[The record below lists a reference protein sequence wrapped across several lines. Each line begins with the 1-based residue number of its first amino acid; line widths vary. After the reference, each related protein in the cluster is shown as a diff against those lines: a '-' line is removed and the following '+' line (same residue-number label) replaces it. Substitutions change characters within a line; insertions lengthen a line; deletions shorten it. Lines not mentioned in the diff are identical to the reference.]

1 LSNSGTA
8 EVLIPRSLCLIEDF
22 DDLNIDIEDLCSV
35 SITWENG
42 IVSELKPLKNNGK
55 KATNILFP
63 RFVETHSHFDKSFTW
78 KDFPNLESNYEGALS
93 VNLEEHKTRTSEK
106 VLERVER
113 SLKLAI
119 KNGYRAIRSHI
130 DTYKSQSIEIWYEL
144 FKLQNKF
151 SSELKLQFV
160 ALAPLEFWDTPNGEE
175 LAQIFSS
182 HGGILGGVI
191 VPPFNKKDTSKLLAK
206 MLLLASKYKLEIDFH
221 IDESTIEPGA
231 GIKVLLETIENL
243 KIKSIPIT
251 CSHLSSLISLSHREI
266 SNLGEKMAEKNI
278 KVIALPLTNFWLLNR
293 SNQTTSLK
301 RPVAPIKQ
309 LQKSH
314 VDVSLG
320 SDNVQDPWYPFGN
333 FDPFYMLSCSIPML
347 QLNPWERM
355 TLSSIFLAPSRLL
368 NLKWDG
374 LIKKGCPA
382 DFVILDAQRWADVFS
397 GSLKRKVF
405 IKGDLYCQ

>member
-1 LSNSGTA
+1 MSNSGTA
-8 EVLIPRSLCLIEDF
+8 EVLIPRSLCLIED
-22 DDLNIDIEDLCSV
+22 IDNLIIDVEDLCSV
-35 SITWENG
+35 SISWEDG
-42 IVSELKPLKNNGK
+42 FVSELKPLKNK
-55 KATNILFP
+55 ITKPKNILFP

-78 KDFPNLESNYEGALS
+78 ADFPNLESNYGGALS
-93 VNLEEHKTRTSEK
+93 VNLEEHKTRTTDK
-106 VLERVER
+106 VLERVEK

-119 KNGYRAIRSHI
+119 QNGYRAIRSHI
-130 DTYKSQSIEIWYEL
+130 DTYKGQSIDIWIEL
-144 FKLQNKF
+144 FKLQKKF
-151 SSELKLQFV
+151 SSELTLQYV
-160 ALAPLEFWDTPNGEE
+160 SLAPLEFWDTTDGEE
-175 LAQIFSS
+175 LAKIFSYN
-182 HGGILGGVI
+182 GGILGGVI
-191 VPPFNKKDTSKLLAK
+191 VPPFNKKNTSKFLAK
-206 MLLLASKYKLEIDFH
+206 MLLLASKYKLEIDLH
-221 IDESTIEPGA
+221 IDESIIEPGA

-243 KIKSIPIT
+243 KINSIPIT
-251 CSHLSSLISLSHREI
+251 CSHLSSLISLSNREI
-266 SNLGEKMAEKNI
+266 LNLGEKMAEKNI

-293 SNQTTSLK
+293 SNKTTSLK

-333 FDPFYMLSCSIPML
+333 FDPFYMLSCSMPML

-397 GSLKRKVF
+397 SNLKRKVF
-405 IKGDLYCQ
+405 INGDLYC

>member
-1 LSNSGTA
+1 MINSGTA

-22 DDLNIDIEDLCSV
+22 DNLNIDVEDLCSV
-35 SITWENG
+35 LINWEDG
-42 IVSELKPLKNNGK
+42 IVTELKPLENKDK
-55 KATNILFP
+55 KAKNILFP
-63 RFVETHSHFDKSFTW
+63 RFVETHSHFDKSFIW
-78 KDFPNLESNYEGALS
+78 EDFPNLKSNYGGALS
-93 VNLEEHKTRTSEK
+93 ANLEEHKTRTTDK
-106 VLERVER
+106 VLERVEK

-130 DTYKSQSIEIWYEL
+130 DTYETQSRDIWIEL

-151 SSELKLQFV
+151 SSELTLQFV
-160 ALAPLEFWDTPNGEE
+160 ALAPLEFWGTPNGED
-175 LAQIFSS
+175 LAKIFSS
-182 HGGILGGVI
+182 YRGILGGVI
-191 VPPFNKKDTSKLLAK
+191 VPPFKQKDTSQFLSK
-206 MLLLASKYKLEIDFH
+206 MLLLAKKYNLEIDLH
-221 IDESTIEPGA
+221 IDESIIEPGA
-231 GIKVLLETIENL
+231 GIKVLLKTIENL
-243 KIKSIPIT
+243 KINNIPIT
-251 CSHLSSLISLSHREI
+251 CSHLSSLISLSHSEI
-266 SNLGEKMAEKNI
+266 LNLGEKMAEKNI

-293 SNQTTSLK
+293 DNKTTSLK

-347 QLNPWERM
+347 QLNPWDRM

-397 GSLKRKVF
+397 TTLKRKVY
-405 IKGDLYCQ
+405 IKGDLYC

>member
-1 LSNSGTA
+1 MSNSGTA
-8 EVLIPRSLCLIEDF
+8 EVLIPRSLFFIEDF
-22 DDLNIDIEDLCSV
+22 DNLNIDVEDLCSV
-35 SITWENG
+35 AIAWENG
-42 IVSELKPLKNNGK
+42 FVSELKPLRNTDK
-55 KATNILFP
+55 KPKNILLP

-78 KDFPNLESNYEGALS
+78 ADFPNLESNYGGALS
-93 VNLEEHKTRTSEK
+93 VNLEEHKTRTTDK
-106 VLERVER
+106 VIERVEK

-130 DTYKSQSIEIWYEL
+130 DTYKSQSIDIWIQL
-144 FKLQNKF
+144 FKLQKKYL
-151 SSELKLQFV
+151 SELTLQFV
-160 ALAPLEFWDTPNGEE
+160 ALAPLEFWDTSNGEE
-175 LAQIFSS
+175 LAKLLSS

-191 VPPFNKKDTSKLLAK
+191 VPPFNKKDTSKFLAK
-206 MLLLASKYKLEIDFH
+206 MLLLASKYKLEIDLH

-243 KIKSIPIT
+243 KISIPIT
-251 CSHLSSLISLSHREI
+251 CSHLSSLISLKDSEI
-266 SNLGEKMAEKNI
+266 LDLGKKIAEKNI

-293 SNQTTSLK
+293 NNKTTSLN

-309 LQKSH
+309 LQQLH
-314 VDVSLG
+314 VDVSIG

-333 FDPFYMLSCSIPML
+333 FDPFYMMSCSIPML

-397 GSLKRKVF
+397 STLKRKVF
-405 IKGDLYCQ
+405 IKGDLLY